1 MKQSSKIELI
11 SPLLVVEREIFIV
24 RQANRPLAHNGI
36 AESIDICVYKA
47 IFWSHSAINSWRN
60 ELCSKFMYRSRLL
73 FYEHKAHKSLNLNV
87 LSRSPKYD
95 WNFTQIMLPQMSQTK
110 VKKIGK

>member
-36 AESIDICVYKA
+36 AESIDI
-47 IFWSHSAINSWRN
+47 
-60 ELCSKFMYRSRLL
+60 
-73 FYEHKAHKSLNLNV
+73 NV

-95 WNFTQIMLPQMSQTK
+95 WNFTQIYTNVADKIEENWKIITQRPTPRTATK
-110 VKKIGK
+110 